1 MNSNADKFKGPKK
14 CKGLFILFEGI
25 SDTVI
30 DSQVILHARTI
41 REREIADFEIW
52 SFACLDE
59 LYKRSVAKIN
69 EAQELSGCKV
79 RIFRGVR
86 PSYPF
91 SSVRNA
97 YIFWKKLRKYRPK
110 FEFIHARTDYSTT
123 VCAYLKL
130 LRHFELIWDCRGDS
144 EAEFLGRYNH
154 NLPLGVLLKWY
165 QIINFRWRTAVASR
179 ACQKAIFVSKPLKEL
194 KARPFFKKKYAIIP
208 SAASEKM
215 FYFDKKLRKKMRQRL
230 EYDECDKVIIYCG
243 SMASYQCFPETVH
256 LFDLL
261 YQKDEKYK
269 FLIITPQ
276 KDSAMNYLQCLPDG
290 SWKIFSAKI
299 IEVNSYLNAA
309 DYAVMLRNHNPINVV
324 ASPTKFAEYC
334 LTGLPIIMTNSIQDS
349 YNLAK
354 RLGNLCAFGFD
365 DKDNFVLQS
374 VEDRMSIANTYQK
387 ILSKT
392 SVAAAYSDIYQ
403 SC

>member
-1 MNSNADKFKGPKK
+1 MTKMR
-14 CKGLFILFEGI
+14 KGLFVLFEGLA
-25 SDTVI
+25 DTVI
-30 DSQVILHARTI
+30 DSQVILHARTM

-59 LYKRSVAKIN
+59 LYERSVAKID

-91 SSVRNA
+91 SSVYNT
-97 YIFWKKLRKYRPK
+97 YIFWKNLRKYRPK
-110 FEFIHARTDYSTT
+110 FEFIHARTDYSAT
-123 VCAYLKL
+123 VCSYLKL
-130 LRHFELIWDCRGDS
+130 IRHFELIWDCRGDS

-165 QIINFRWRTAVASR
+165 QIINFRWRTVVASR

-194 KARPFFKKKYAIIP
+194 KAGPFFSKNYAIIP
-208 SAASEKM
+208 STASEKM
-215 FYFDKKLRKKMRQRL
+215 FYFDNKLRKEMRKRL
-230 EYDECDKVIIYCG
+230 KYDESDKVIIYCG
-243 SMASYQCFPETVH
+243 SMATYQCFFETVQ
-256 LFDLL
+256 LFDVL
-261 YQKDEKYK
+261 YQEDKKYR
-269 FLIITPQ
+269 LLVITPQ
-276 KDSAMNYLQCLPDG
+276 KESAMNYLQGLPGG
-290 SWKIFSAKI
+290 SYKIFSAKL
-299 IEVNSYLNAA
+299 IEINSYLNTA
-309 DYAVMLRNHNPINVV
+309 DYAVMLRKHHPINVV

-354 RLGNLCAFGFD
+354 QLGNLCAFDFN
-365 DKDNFVLQS
+365 DKNNFVLQS
-374 VEDRMSIANTYQK
+374 IEDRMSIANKCQK

-392 SVAAAYSDIYQ
+392 SVADAYRDIYQ
-403 SC
+403 LC